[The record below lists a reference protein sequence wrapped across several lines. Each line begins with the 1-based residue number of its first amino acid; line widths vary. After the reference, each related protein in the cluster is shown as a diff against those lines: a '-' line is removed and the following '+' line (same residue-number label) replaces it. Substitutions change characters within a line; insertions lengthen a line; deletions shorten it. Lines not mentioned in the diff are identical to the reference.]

1 MLGAMNDGMSMYN
14 DELEWK
20 REFDQKK
27 KTMDKKNSELK
38 LKEQEFQH
46 NALLNPDILKKAKL
60 EVTRM
65 EQQNQ
70 GFTNK
75 TNAFDTFMNNPS
87 LSSATKNNMYG
98 MRSGVGYDPTK
109 NAELEMKDALMSL
122 IQAQGGMNEGVA
134 SYKGQQYQGD
144 TLNVLET
151 ILKALDPQANNRVV
165 IPTLD
170 DAGTRTG
177 SSLLDKNSGEVTQ
190 VNMGATDQPSGQ
202 LDINHIMNKAVQSTY
217 GTDEFNDENNRA
229 MFINKANEVYQALI
243 SKNVPHDQAI
253 QKTREILF
261 KSLKLDDDASFG
273 FLSDKE
279 LDYVPVINN
288 DADYL
293 SLPVGTKYVDDQ
305 GNIRVKK

>member
-1 MLGAMNDGMSMYN
+1 
-14 DELEWK
+14 
-20 REFDQKK
+20 
-27 KTMDKKNSELK
+27 
-38 LKEQEFQH
+38 
-46 NALLNPDILKKAKL
+46 
-60 EVTRM
+60 
-65 EQQNQ
+65 
-70 GFTNK
+70 
-75 TNAFDTFMNNPS
+75 
-87 LSSATKNNMYG
+87 
-98 MRSGVGYDPTK
+98 
-109 NAELEMKDALMSL
+109 MKDALMSL

>member
-1 MLGAMNDGMSMYN
+1 MGSSIFNSMLGAMNDGMSMYN

-190 VNMGATDQPSGQ
+190 VNMGATDQPSGC
-202 LDINHIMNKAVQSTY
+202 LLYTSDAA
-217 GTDEFNDENNRA
+217 DE
-229 MFINKANEVYQALI
+229 
-243 SKNVPHDQAI
+243 
-253 QKTREILF
+253 
-261 KSLKLDDDASFG
+261 
-273 FLSDKE
+273 
-279 LDYVPVINN
+279 
-288 DADYL
+288 
-293 SLPVGTKYVDDQ
+293 
-305 GNIRVKK
+305 